1 MIAASRVFSQKFQF
15 RVRFFLRYL
24 LVLTGLNLV
33 WEFAHMPL
41 YTLAAEGT
49 TAAIVYSAIHCTI
62 GDMMIGGFALLA
74 AVFLFGSDRWPA
86 AGQTRVLAA
95 ALVFGVGYTVFSEWL
110 NIEVRGA
117 WAYTEAMPIVPLIR
131 TGLSPLLQWLVVPVI
146 AYFWAIRGE
155 FDANSWFRS
164 STIGTVD
171 D

>member
-1 MIAASRVFSQKFQF
+1 MIATSRMFSLKTQS

-49 TAAIVYSAIHCTI
+49 TAAIVYSAVHCTI

-74 AVFLFGSDRWPA
+74 AVLLFCSDRWPT

-95 ALVFGVGYTVFSEWL
+95 ALLFGVGYTIFSEWL

-117 WAYTEAMPIVPLIR
+117 WAYTEAMPVIPLIR

-155 FDANSWFRS
+155 FDASSWLHS
-164 STIGTVD
+164 GANGTGNE
-171 D
+171 